1 MLDLLASNPLLLLFV
16 VAAIGYPLGQLNL
29 GGVRLGVA
37 AVLFVGLAIGSL
49 DERLKLPEVLYQ
61 FGLVLFVYT
70 VGLSSGHQFFRSWRS
85 KGLRDNLFIGGMIVI
100 AYVFAILA
108 HSFLSIKPT
117 LTVGLFTGTITNTPA
132 LAAAIEYL
140 KSALPEQQLAAVVND
155 PVVGYSIAYPMG
167 VVAMMLAIVLVQR
180 LWRVDYAKEL
190 VSRHDL
196 EGNHHDI
203 TSRTVEITNPEAT
216 QLSVQALIA
225 KYHWSMVFG
234 RYRRDGH
241 VAVTTGATQFML
253 GDHVSIVGSSEVLEQ
268 VIAVLGQ
275 ETEDISNDRR
285 ELDYRRMFVSNSKI
299 VGIRLEQLNLPQVL
313 GATITRIRRG
323 DVEMLPT
330 ADTRLE
336 LGDRVRVIARRAD
349 IPQVSRFFGDSYRAL
364 SEVDI
369 LTFTLGLVMG
379 LVIGSLVLPL
389 PGGVSIKLGFAGGP
403 LVVSLI
409 LGALDRTGPL
419 VWNMPYST
427 NLTLRQIGIVM
438 FLAGVGTRAG
448 YDFVKFLFSSNGL
461 LLFGVGAAITFTI
474 AMLIL
479 TIGYKVLKIP
489 MGILTGMLAGFQTQP
504 ALLSFA
510 VQQSNNELPNQGYA
524 AVYPLALI
532 IKIILAQLMLIQL
545 L

>member
-61 FGLVLFVYT
+61 FGLVMFVYT
-70 VGLSSGHQFFRSWRS
+70 VGLSSGHQFFRSWKS
-85 KGLRDNLFIGGMIVI
+85 KGLRDNLFIGGMIVV
-100 AYVFAILA
+100 AYLFAILA
-108 HSFLSIKPT
+108 HSFFSIKPT

-140 KSALPEQQLAAVVND
+140 KSVLPEQELAAVVND

-167 VVAMMLAIVLVQR
+167 VVAMMLAIVFVQR
-180 LWRVDYAKEL
+180 LWRIDYVKEL
-190 VSRHDL
+190 ASRHDL
-196 EGNHHDI
+196 AGNHHDI
-203 TSRTVEITNPEAT
+203 TSRTVEITNPEVT
-216 QLSVQALIA
+216 NLSVQALIA
-225 KYHWSMVFG
+225 KYHWPMVFG

-253 GDHVSIVGSSEVLEQ
+253 GDHVSIVGASEVLEKAL
-268 VIAVLGQ
+268 AVLGK
-275 ETEDISNDRR
+275 ETDDISNDRR
-285 ELDYRRMFVSNSKI
+285 DLDYRRMFVSNPKI

-313 GATITRIRRG
+313 GATITRVRRG

-369 LTFTLGLVMG
+369 LTFTLGLVLG
-379 LVIGSLVLPL
+379 LVVGSLVLPL

-461 LLFGVGAAITFTI
+461 LLFGVGAAITFSL

-510 VQQSNNELPNQGYA
+510 LQQSNNELPNQGYA

-532 IKIILAQLMLIQL
+532 IKIILAQLLLIQL

>member
-61 FGLVLFVYT
+61 FGLVMFVYT

-85 KGLRDNLFIGGMIVI
+85 KGLRDNLFIGGMIVV
-100 AYVFAILA
+100 AYGFAILA

-140 KSALPEQQLAAVVND
+140 KSALPEQQLAAVIND

-190 VSRHDL
+190 TSRHDL

-253 GDHVSIVGSSEVLEQ
+253 GDHVSIVGSSDVLEQ

>member
-61 FGLVLFVYT
+61 FGLVMFVYT

-85 KGLRDNLFIGGMIVI
+85 KGLRDNLFIAGMIVV
-100 AYVFAILA
+100 AYMFALLA
-108 HSFLSIKPT
+108 HSFFSIKPT

-190 VSRHDL
+190 ASRHDL

-216 QLSVQALIA
+216 SLSVQALIA

-253 GDHVSIVGSSEVLEQ
+253 GDHVSIVGSSDVLEQ